1 MSRPAVD
8 IVVLISGSGSNLQA
22 IIEYLA
28 QADTPAR
35 IVRVISNRPNAY
47 GLKRAQA
54 AGIETDVIDHQ
65 AYTERADF
73 DRALA
78 AELQALNPTIIVLA
92 GFMRI
97 LSAAFVERFRG
108 QLINIHPSLL
118 PAYRGRDTH
127 ARVLAAGDQTHG
139 CSVHYVTPDLDA
151 GPVIAQAVL
160 TVQPGDKPAQL
171 ADRVQALEHQLY
183 PKAIGWIAAGR
194 VALQD
199 DQVLFD
205 GVVQPSPRYLTT
217 DPSQ

>member
-1 MSRPAVD
+1 MNRSAIN
-8 IVVLISGSGSNLQA
+8 IVVLISGNGSNLQA

-28 QADTPAR
+28 QADSPAR

-47 GLKRAQA
+47 GLERAQA
-54 AGIETDVIDHQ
+54 AGIQTEVIDHQ
-65 AYTERADF
+65 AYTDRTDF

-78 AELQALNPTIIVLA
+78 DRLQALNPAIIVLA

-97 LSAAFVERFRG
+97 LSAALVERFRG
-108 QLINIHPSLL
+108 RLINIHPSLL

-127 ARVLAAGDQTHG
+127 ARVLAAGDQKHG

-160 TVQPGDKPAQL
+160 TVQQGEDAAQL

-183 PKAIGWIAAGR
+183 PEVIGWIAAGR
-194 VALQD
+194 VALQG
-199 DQVLFD
+199 DQVLLD
-205 GVVQPSPRYLTT
+205 GVAPSSPVCLQQEAR
-217 DPSQ
+217 

>member
-1 MSRPAVD
+1 MSRPAID
-8 IVVLISGSGSNLQA
+8 IVVLISGNGSNLQA
-22 IIEYLA
+22 IIAHLA
-28 QADTPAR
+28 QADIPAR
-35 IVRVISNRPNAY
+35 IVRVISNRPNAH

-78 AELQALNPTIIVLA
+78 DRLQALNPTIIVLA

-97 LSAAFVERFRG
+97 LSAAFVEHFRG

-127 ARVLAAGDQTHG
+127 TRVLAAGDQTHG

-160 TVQPGDKPAQL
+160 TVQPDEDAEQL
-171 ADRVQALEHQLY
+171 AGRVQALEHQLY
-183 PKAIGWIAAGR
+183 PKVIGWIAAGR
-194 VALQD
+194 VALQG

-205 GVVQPSPRYLTT
+205 GAAQPSPRCLPM
-217 DPSQ
+217 DPSE